1 MVGDSP
7 VSSSSGDTLGKGLG
21 PLAEWAA
28 RLLNAGSDGKVPV
41 TNVARRCR
49 TAAAGSRESGSRT
62 NERNQESRS
71 EQEAPSGVRIWV

>member
-28 RLLNAGSDGKVPV
+28 RLHNAGSDGKVSVSLVAGP
-41 TNVARRCR
+41 TN
-49 TAAAGSRESGSRT
+49 
-62 NERNQESRS
+62 
-71 EQEAPSGVRIWV
+71 